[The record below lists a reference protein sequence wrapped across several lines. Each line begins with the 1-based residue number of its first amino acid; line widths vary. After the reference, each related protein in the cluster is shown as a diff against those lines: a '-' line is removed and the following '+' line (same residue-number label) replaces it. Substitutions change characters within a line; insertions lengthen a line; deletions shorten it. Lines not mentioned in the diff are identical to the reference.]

1 MPLEKEID
9 LVRNGLNDSFT
20 TVRVANVD
28 DTGASFAYGVS
39 SGTGTGFNPG
49 INGLG
54 TYTSTLSFI
63 QCLSLTSGQRIDAV
77 LPPPGTS
84 HVDGRHIRIYN
95 NPVGIGHGIF
105 EFTHMASGA
114 GSDAMVTPNGQKAVI
129 CPFGYADFMYD
140 SSYNNAI
147 TSSGPGWRIF

>member
-20 TVRVANVD
+20 TVRVGNVD

-39 SGTGTGFNPG
+39 SGIGSGLNPG
-49 INGLG
+49 ING
-54 TYTSTLSFI
+54 TAVYMSSLSFI
-63 QCLSLTSGQRIDAV
+63 QCISVTSGARIDSI
-77 LPPPGTS
+77 LPPSGAS

-95 NPVGIGHGIF
+95 NPVGATAGLF
-105 EFTHMASGA
+105 EFTHLASGA
-114 GSDAMVTPNGQKAVI
+114 GSNSMGSTNGQRVLV
-129 CPFGYADFMYD
+129 CPYGYADLIYD
-140 SSYNNAI
+140 SSYNAI